1 MNLWPDV
8 RFGARLL
15 VKDRWFT
22 LTSNTPLGF
31 GPVRPLVIDG
41 HPTPVD
47 EEPPEVTMLS
57 VSDGYFDT
65 LGVQLLRG
73 RAFATADGRPG
84 QESAIVNRRFVAMH
98 FADED
103 PLGRRIKMLANPNP
117 APGSPETTWLTIVG
131 VSPDIRQRALQD
143 PEPDPVVYV
152 PHRTDSPRASVLNLR
167 TRGDPADVTALVRDT
182 MRVLEPD
189 LPLFTIQTL
198 DELLA
203 EQRWMFRIFG
213 SMFATFALI
222 ALMLSAVGL
231 YAVTAYSVSQRTQ
244 ELGLRVAL
252 GAEPGQVLWLV
263 LREGLMQLAIG
274 IPIGLA
280 GAFGVG
286 RLLESVVVQTSPTD
300 PVTLVSIVAVLI
312 GAAVL
317 AWLLPARR
325 AAHLDPSAALRYE

>member
-1 MNLWPDV
+1 
-8 RFGARLL
+8 
-15 VKDRWFT
+15 
-22 LTSNTPLGF
+22 
-31 GPVRPLVIDG
+31 
-41 HPTPVD
+41 
-47 EEPPEVTMLS
+47 MLS

-103 PLGRRIKMLANPNP
+103 PLGRRIKMLTSPNFVP
-117 APGSPETTWLTIVG
+117 LADSPEPTWLTIVG

-152 PHRTDSPRASVLNLR
+152 PHRTESPRGSVLILR
-167 TRGDPADVTALVRDT
+167 TRGDPGAVTALVRDT

-189 LPLFTIQTL
+189 LPLFNIQTM

-203 EQRWMFRIFG
+203 DQRWMFRTFG
-213 SMFATFALI
+213 SMSATFALI
-222 ALMLSAVGL
+222 ALVLSAVGL
-231 YAVTAYSVSQRTQ
+231 YAVTAYSVTQRTQ

-252 GAEPGQVLWLV
+252 GAEPGRVLWLV
-263 LREGLMQLAIG
+263 LRQGLMQLAIG
-274 IPIGLA
+274 LPIGLA

-286 RLLESVVVQTSPTD
+286 RLLESVLVQTSPTD
-300 PVTLVSIVAVLI
+300 PVTLVSIVAVLV

-317 AWLLPARR
+317 ACLLPARR